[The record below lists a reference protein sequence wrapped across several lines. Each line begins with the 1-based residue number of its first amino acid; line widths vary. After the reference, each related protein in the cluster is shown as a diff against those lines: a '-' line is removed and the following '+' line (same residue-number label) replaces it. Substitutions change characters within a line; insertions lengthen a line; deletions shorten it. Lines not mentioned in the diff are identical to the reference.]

1 MLSSHPPQYTMPK
14 TATKVKSSKTEGV
27 GTHKEQNSVHLNTY
41 LRNEIAQLADM
52 HGVKTSVFEEFTHF
66 VIKNYKKKEP
76 IAKPLKVKPL
86 TLAQIKSEIYQHF
99 SVKNTTELKK
109 SGAFKM
115 ATDGMDALNLSVKDG
130 WEILYRKFIGIL
142 PGEEN
147 QKGYGCINGINVFN
161 YFKPWQ
167 VFDLDPQTA
176 TNQDIKNAYHRL
188 SKIYHPDVPETG
200 DAKIF
205 NCLIIMYKSI
215 SAEA

>member
-1 MLSSHPPQYTMPK
+1 MPK
-14 TATKVKSSKTEGV
+14 TATKAKSSKAEGV
-27 GTHKEQNSVHLNTY
+27 KTHKEQSLVQLNSY
-41 LRNEIAQLADM
+41 LQNEIAQLVEI
-52 HGVKTSVFEEFTHF
+52 HGVRASVFEEFAHF
-66 VIKNYKKKEP
+66 VIENYKKKEP
-76 IAKPLKVKPL
+76 TAKPLKVKPL

-115 ATDGMDALNLSVKDG
+115 ATDGMDTLNLGVKNG

-167 VFDLDPQTA
+167 VFDLDTQTA
-176 TNQDIKNAYHRL
+176 TNQDIKNAYYRL

-200 DAKIF
+200 DANIF
-205 NCLIIMYKSI
+205 DCLIIMYKSI